1 MKKLVSVV
9 ERLSSRRK
17 SFHKQSFLRARN
29 LLLRFGYD
37 LRKTNL
43 QNLVGSGSFFTDGS
57 KGSLTASSSSVAIVL
72 LVVGAETLPLLK
84 NFLTTLRRAG
94 NNRRAIVYTFNGL
107 RSEVEDVATELF
119 ADVRLIPGRVDSMV
133 KQYSD
138 FGSAQFNAIT
148 NLKWSCLIDAFEADV
163 DVAIFSDIDIAVIR
177 DFEQF
182 IVSAAGLYPCGFQS
196 EARNTFPPQFCTGF
210 MFFTRQAIPLLRFL
224 DAASA
229 ANSKKGNDQAVL
241 NEVARSNPSL
251 YRDVLSLP
259 EAVFMNGMQFP
270 ALAGPRHPD
279 QVHTVEPLLFHA
291 NYVSGIEGKVRIL
304 KDLGFWSD
312 ELGSK
317 SIQT

>member
-1 MKKLVSVV
+1 MWKKKLVSVP
-9 ERLSSRRK
+9 EGLRSRRK
-17 SFHKQSFLRARN
+17 SFHKQSFRRTRN

-43 QNLVGSGSFFTDGS
+43 QNLVGSGSFFTHES
-57 KGSLTASSSSVAIVL
+57 KGSLSASSSSVAIVL

-84 NFLTTLRRAG
+84 NFLRTLRRAG
-94 NNRRAIVYTFNGL
+94 NDRRATIYTVAGL
-107 RSEVEDVATELF
+107 RSEVQEVATELS
-119 ADVRLIPGRVDSMV
+119 ADVRLIPGADL
-133 KQYSD
+133 QGNEYSNY
-138 FGSAQFNAIT
+138 GSAQFNAIT

-163 DVAIFSDIDIAVIR
+163 DVAIFSDIDIAVIQ

-182 IVSAAGLYPCGFQS
+182 IISAAELYPCGFQS

-224 DAASA
+224 DRASA
-229 ANSKKGNDQAVL
+229 VNIKNGNDQTVL

-251 YRDVLSLP
+251 YKDVMSLP
-259 EAVFMNGMQFP
+259 EAVYMNGMQFS

-291 NYVSGIEGKVRIL
+291 NYVSGLAGKIRIL
-304 KDLGFWSD
+304 KDLGLW
-312 ELGSK
+312 EG
-317 SIQT
+317 

>member
-1 MKKLVSVV
+1 MWKKKLISVL
-9 ERLSSRRK
+9 EGLRSRRK
-17 SFHKQSFLRARN
+17 SFNKQSFRRARN
-29 LLLRFGYD
+29 LLLGFGYD

-57 KGSLTASSSSVAIVL
+57 KGSLSASSSAVAIVL

-84 NFLTTLRRAG
+84 NFLRTLRRAG
-94 NNRRAIVYTFNGL
+94 NDRRAIIYTVAGL
-107 RSEVEDVATELF
+107 RSEVQEVAAELS
-119 ADVRLIPGRVDSMV
+119 ADVRLIPGSVDS
-133 KQYSD
+133 QGNEYSNY
-138 FGSAQFNAIT
+138 GSAQFNAIT

-163 DVAIFSDIDIAVIR
+163 DVAIFSDIDIAVIQ

-182 IVSAAGLYPCGFQS
+182 IISAAELYPCGFQS
-196 EARNTFPPQFCTGF
+196 EARNIFPPQFCTGF

-224 DAASA
+224 DRASA
-229 ANSKKGNDQAVL
+229 VNIKNGNDQTVL

-251 YRDVLSLP
+251 YKDVLSLP

-291 NYVSGIEGKVRIL
+291 NYVSGLAGKTRIL
-304 KDLGFWSD
+304 KNLGLWD
-312 ELGSK
+312 G
-317 SIQT
+317 